1 MRNRR
6 FSKAAILSLVLTVGP
21 AMLVAAPIASI
32 AYAQEAQSDA
42 QITLELFDQ
51 MPDESSTPLSSA
63 DLTGGGDLSDLM
75 AADNAAQGR
84 YLRITLTQGDTIDSR
99 VYRVLITPSNGRTF
113 IVSPQGV
120 ISLDNLLRQSGLTVE
135 KDNLVVTPGEGAVEL
150 QVEGLNDSLSSTTTD
165 TSDSSSTM
173 TDTSAATPADTS
185 TTTAPADTSTAAA
198 PADTST
204 ATTPA
209 DTSTPATPADT
220 STTTAPADTS
230 AATTTPADASATDAS
245 GQPLTAAVTQDL
257 GKLAL
262 TVLPTSGTAPASSD
276 TNFYVLPYTDA
287 TNPTQGITSNIVTLE
302 YVSQASVTDVA
313 AYYDKLMADQ
323 GFTKATDDQ
332 NASSESEIVQVYS
345 RGKATVTI
353 TINLYEQG
361 QYTVYVDLSN
371 LVQSLEQ

>member
-1 MRNRR
+1 
-6 FSKAAILSLVLTVGP
+6 
-21 AMLVAAPIASI
+21 
-32 AYAQEAQSDA
+32 
-42 QITLELFDQ
+42 

-113 IVSPQGV
+113 IISAQGI

-135 KDNLVVTPGEGAVEL
+135 KDNLAVTPGEGAVEL
-150 QVEGLNDSLSSTTTD
+150 QVEGLNDSLT
-165 TSDSSSTM
+165 STM
-173 TDTSAATPADTS
+173 TDTSA
-185 TTTAPADTSTAAA
+185 TAPADTSTAAA

-204 ATTPA
+204 A
-209 DTSTPATPADT
+209 ATPADT
-220 STTTAPADTS
+220 SASTTTTADS
-230 AATTTPADASATDAS
+230 SATDAS

-262 TVLPTSGTAPASSD
+262 TVLPTSASAPSSSA

-287 TNPTQGITSNIVTLE
+287 TNPTQGINSNIVTLD
-302 YVSQASVTDVA
+302 YTSKAGLTDVA
-313 AYYDKLMADQ
+313 AYYDKLMTDQ
-323 GFTKATDDQ
+323 GFTKATDEQ
-332 NASSESEIVQVYS
+332 NASSDSEIVQVYS
-345 RGKATVTI
+345 RGNATVTI
-353 TINLYEQG
+353 TIDLYEQG
-361 QYTVYVDLSN
+361 QYTVYVDLSS

>member
-21 AMLVAAPIASI
+21 AVLVAGPGASI
-32 AYAQEAQSDA
+32 VYAQEAQSDA

-113 IVSPQGV
+113 IVGPQGV
-120 ISLDNLLRQSGLTVE
+120 ISLDNLLRQSGLMVE

-185 TTTAPADTSTAAA
+185 T
-198 PADTST
+198 
-204 ATTPA
+204 AT
-209 DTSTPATPADT
+209 TPADT

-262 TVLPTSGTAPASSD
+262 TVLPTSASAPSSSA

-302 YVSQASVTDVA
+302 YISMASVTDVA

>member
-6 FSKAAILSLVLTVGP
+6 FSKAAILSIVLTVGP
-21 AMLVAAPIASI
+21 AILVAVPSMSI

-84 YLRITLTQGDTIDSR
+84 YLRITLTQGDTTDTR

-113 IVSPQGV
+113 IISPQGV
-120 ISLDNLLRQSGLTVE
+120 ISLDNLLRQSGLMVE
-135 KDNLVVTPGEGAVEL
+135 KDNLAVTPGEGAVEL
-150 QVEGLNDSLSSTTTD
+150 QVEGLNDSLSSATTDTSTTTD
-165 TSDSSSTM
+165 TSASSSTM
-173 TDTSAATPADTS
+173 TDTSAT
-185 TTTAPADTSTAAA
+185 
-198 PADTST
+198 T

-209 DTSTPATPADT
+209 DTSTATAPADT
-220 STTTAPADTS
+220 STTATPTDTS
-230 AATTTPADASATDAS
+230 AATTTTADSSATDAS

-262 TVLPTSGTAPASSD
+262 TVLPTSATAPSSST

-287 TNPTQGITSNIVTLE
+287 TNPTQGINSNIVTLD
-302 YVSQASVTDVA
+302 YISKASLTDVA

-323 GFTKATDDQ
+323 GFTKATDEQ
-332 NASSESEIVQVYS
+332 NASSDSEVVQVYS
-345 RGKATVTI
+345 RGNATVTV
-353 TINLYEQG
+353 TIDLYEQG

-371 LVQSLEQ
+371 LVQSLDQ

>member
-6 FSKAAILSLVLTVGP
+6 FSKAAILSIVLTFGP
-21 AMLVAAPIASI
+21 ATLVTVTGASI

-113 IVSPQGV
+113 IVSPQGI
-120 ISLDNLLRQSGLTVE
+120 ISLDNLLRQSGLMVE
-135 KDNLVVTPGEGAVEL
+135 KDNLAVTPGEGAVEL

-173 TDTSAATPADTS
+173 TDTSATTATDTSTATAPADTS
-185 TTTAPADTSTAAA
+185 ASTTPADTSTAAA

-204 ATTPA
+204 AT
-209 DTSTPATPADT
+209 
-220 STTTAPADTS
+220 APADTS
-230 AATTTPADASATDAS
+230 ATTTTTADSSATDAS
-245 GQPLTAAVTQDL
+245 GQPLTTAVTQDL

-262 TVLPTSGTAPASSD
+262 TVLPTSATAPSSSA

-287 TNPTQGITSNIVTLE
+287 TNPTQDINSNIVTLD
-302 YVSQASVTDVA
+302 YISKASLTDVA
-313 AYYDKLMADQ
+313 AYYDKLMTDQ
-323 GFTKATDDQ
+323 GFTKATDEQ
-332 NASSESEIVQVYS
+332 NASSESDIVQVYS

>member
-1 MRNRR
+1 
-6 FSKAAILSLVLTVGP
+6 
-21 AMLVAAPIASI
+21 
-32 AYAQEAQSDA
+32 
-42 QITLELFDQ
+42 
-51 MPDESSTPLSSA
+51 
-63 DLTGGGDLSDLM
+63 
-75 AADNAAQGR
+75 
-84 YLRITLTQGDTIDSR
+84 
-99 VYRVLITPSNGRTF
+99 VLITPSNGRTF
-113 IVSPQGV
+113 IVGPQGV

-185 TTTAPADTSTAAA
+185 TTAT

-204 ATTPA
+204 AT
-209 DTSTPATPADT
+209 TPADT

-262 TVLPTSGTAPASSD
+262 TVLPTSASAPSSSA

-302 YVSQASVTDVA
+302 YISMASVTDVA

>member
-6 FSKAAILSLVLTVGP
+6 FSKAAILSFVLTVGP
-21 AMLVAAPIASI
+21 AVLVAVPGASI

-113 IVSPQGV
+113 IVSAQGV

-135 KDNLVVTPGEGAVEL
+135 KDNLAVTPGEGAVEL

-185 TTTAPADTSTAAA
+185 TTATPADTSTAAA
-198 PADTST
+198 PADTS
-204 ATTPA
+204 
-209 DTSTPATPADT
+209 
-220 STTTAPADTS
+220 
-230 AATTTPADASATDAS
+230 AATTTTADASATDSS

-262 TVLPTSGTAPASSD
+262 TVLPTSATAPSSSA

-287 TNPTQGITSNIVTLE
+287 TNPTQGINSNIVTLE
-302 YVSQASVTDVA
+302 YISKAGVTDVA

-371 LVQSLEQ
+371 LVQSLE

>member
-21 AMLVAAPIASI
+21 ALLVAVFSASS

-84 YLRITLTQGDTIDSR
+84 YLRVTLTQGDTIDSR

-113 IVSPQGV
+113 IVSAQGIV
-120 ISLDNLLRQSGLTVE
+120 SLDNLLRQSGLTVE

-150 QVEGLNDSLSSTTTD
+150 QVEGLNDSSSSAATDTSTAMATTTD
-165 TSDSSSTM
+165 TS
-173 TDTSAATPADTS
+173 AV
-185 TTTAPADTSTAAA
+185 TTPADTSTAAA

-204 ATTPA
+204 ATAPA
-209 DTSTPATPADT
+209 DASTA
-220 STTTAPADTS
+220 TAPADTS
-230 AATTTPADASATDAS
+230 ATDS
-245 GQPLTAAVTQDL
+245 TGEPLTAAVTQDL

-262 TVLPTSGTAPASSD
+262 TVLPTSATAPSSSA

-287 TNPTQGITSNIVTLE
+287 TNPTQGINSNIVTLE
-302 YVSQASVTDVA
+302 YISKAGLTDVA

-323 GFTKATDDQ
+323 GFTKVAADEQ
-332 NASSESEIVQVYS
+332 NASSDTEIVQVYS
-345 RGKATVTI
+345 RGKATVTV
-353 TINLYEQG
+353 TIDLYEQG

-371 LVQSLEQ
+371 LVQSLDQ